1 MNISYRYFL
10 IKKKVEDTFNIV
22 RCVNNWKQVLIFK
35 LGIGSLH
42 EIKFRD
48 MDKLSIN
55 NDLTFIKELLLIA
68 KIKRQLGN
76 FKIKHNSD
84 FLFQI
89 IVADNIKFICDREY
103 LMDTLKLIIEQYI
116 EDLYRLEGV
125 MLDGN
130 TVIDI
135 GANLGDAA
143 LLFASRGSNVIA
155 FEPVRITFGRLLKN
169 IEENNFGEKIKVFN
183 VGLSDCNKVI
193 QIEIDPSNTI
203 GFSFEFENKNKTNKL
218 NSEIV
223 ELVDGFNFL
232 SKNGINKCDILKI
245 DCEGCENALFRDS
258 RLINLLRPEKIIMEY
273 HHGNDNALIKV
284 LSKHY
289 LRIEK
294 KEFSSPKGFGM
305 IYADQWMS

>member
-1 MNISYRYFL
+1 MNISYRYFI
-10 IKKKVEDTFNIV
+10 IKKKFEDTYNIIHS
-22 RCVNNWKQVLIFK
+22 VNNWRQVLIFK
-35 LGIGSLH
+35 LGMGYLK

-55 NDLTFIKELLLIA
+55 NDPTFIKELLLII

-84 FLFQI
+84 SLFQI
-89 IVADNIKFICDREY
+89 MVADNIKFICDREY

-125 MLDGN
+125 MLEGK

-135 GANLGDAA
+135 GANLGDAT
-143 LLFASRGSNVIA
+143 LLFASKGANVIA
-155 FEPVRITFGRLLKN
+155 FEPVRVTFSRLLKN
-169 IEENNFGEKIKVFN
+169 IQENSFGKKIKVFN

-193 QIEIDPSNTI
+193 QIKIDPSNTI
-203 GFSFEFENKNKTNKL
+203 GFSFEFENKNKTGKL
-218 NSEIV
+218 NNETV
-223 ELVDGFNFL
+223 ELVDCINFL
-232 SKNGINKCDILKI
+232 SENGINKCDILKV

-258 RLINLLRPEKIIMEY
+258 RFINFLRPGKIIMEY
-273 HHGNDNALIKV
+273 HHGNDNALLKV
-284 LSKHY
+284 LSKHF
-289 LRIEK
+289 LKIEK

-305 IYADQWMS
+305 IYAEQLIS